1 MANEADVFL
10 DDTRLQDRGW
20 RFRLS
25 SEEPG
30 LPELRNR
37 TVTVPGRHGHYDF
50 GAYFGAREFMLDAVS
65 NGEFANYNLSA
76 KLNGVVTKETITE
89 IPEGAQDVNP

>member
-1 MANEADVFL
+1 MIQSFEK
-10 DDTRLQDRGW
+10 T
-20 RFRLS
+20 
-25 SEEPG
+25 
-30 LPELRNR
+30 
-37 TVTVPGRHGHYDF
+37 Y
-50 GAYFGAREFMLDAVS
+50 S

>member
-50 GAYFGAREFMLDAVS
+50 IEIYEINKRTLEAEKGEYMRYFRV
-65 NGEFANYNLSA
+65 
-76 KLNGVVTKETITE
+76 
-89 IPEGAQDVNP
+89 